1 MSLSPLFSPL
11 RVGRMTLQQRIAMA
25 PMTRLRA
32 DVNHTPLSS
41 VKEYY
46 QQRAVVSG
54 TLLITEA
61 TVISPRH
68 GGYPNVPG
76 IYTDEHIAAWKEV
89 TKAVHDRGSYIFL
102 QLWALGRA
110 ANPSFLEQQGLKLLS
125 SSDVPMKSTFSD
137 EMHHPTPLTENGIQD
152 VITDFAAAAKHAM
165 KAGFDGVEIHGANG
179 YLVDQFIQDVSNKRV
194 DTWGGD
200 IEKRSK
206 FAIEVTKAV
215 VEAVGPDRTAIR
227 LSPWSRY
234 QDMRME
240 DPIPQFTDIVKKLAQ
255 FKLAYL
261 HLCEADNVETDG
273 HLGWLIDAYQNAG
286 PVIVAGNYN
295 GETAVKALEEQ
306 YKRHDVAVAFGRPF
320 IGNPDLAFRI
330 KERIPFA
337 PFDPKTMYAQT
348 TEGYTD
354 YQYSPEF
361 QTVTPS
367 A

>member
-1 MSLSPLFSPL
+1 MSPLFTPL
-11 RVGRMTLQQRIAMA
+11 KVGRMTLQQRIAMA

-32 DVNHTPLSS
+32 DAKHIPLAS

-46 QQRAVVSG
+46 QQRAAVPG

-76 IYTDEHIAAWKEV
+76 IYTDEHITAWKEV
-89 TKAVHDRGSYIFL
+89 TKAVHQKGSYIYL

-110 ANPSFLEQQGLKLLS
+110 ANPGFLEQQGLSLIS
-125 SSDVPMKSTFSD
+125 SSEVPMKSTFSD
-137 EMHHPTPLTENGIQD
+137 EMHHPMPLTEEGIQGA
-152 VITDFAAAAKHAM
+152 IADFAAAAQNAI

-179 YLVDQFIQDVSNKRV
+179 YLIDQFLQDVSNKRN
-194 DTWGGD
+194 DAWGGD
-200 IEKRSK
+200 IERRSK
-206 FAIEVTKAV
+206 FALEVTKAV
-215 VEAVGPDRTAIR
+215 VEAVGQDRTAIR

-240 DPIPQFTDIVKKLAQ
+240 DPVPQFTDVVKKLAQ
-255 FKLAYL
+255 LKLAYL
-261 HLCEADNVETDG
+261 HLCESDAKADG
-273 HLGWLIDAYQNAG
+273 HLGWLLDAYQNAG

-295 GETAVKALEEQ
+295 GETAAKALEEQ
-306 YKRHDVAVAFGRPF
+306 YKGHDVAVAFGRPF
-320 IGNPDLAFRI
+320 IGNPDLAFRV
-330 KERIPFA
+330 KDGIPFA

-348 TEGYTD
+348 AEGYTD
-354 YQYSPEF
+354 YKYSKEF
-361 QTVTPS
+361 EAVTAS